1 MSEVDEAIAELEALK
16 KLDDLTG
23 LDRARLMAQGAAMG
37 WSDEFIAMLKSMQ
50 PSVTY
55 DEAIAEER
63 ELLKSAQ
70 EKPGSLKYE
79 LAGSVAPGIFAAP
92 FTGGASLI
100 PTLGRVVIGN
110 TAKTVGKLATAGATQ
125 GTITSLGTQDD
136 ISLGNTL
143 LAASTSA
150 VANPLV
156 SKTLSFFG
164 NGIKKLTI
172 DPIIQK
178 LQGSSGKTVED
189 ELTRIIIDSGL
200 KIDDVVQRV
209 RGGEIIP
216 EMSPGA
222 NETVRLIVNKMTPAS
237 PIIEKALQN
246 RKGQFIADVF
256 NSLQK
261 DLAPT
266 VKGKAT
272 EKGTNVFQ
280 TFVNATNKLKQQ
292 KWETYQEIWK
302 SEGGKYVSNVTPDV
316 KTYQEIGDG
325 VINLVGVSKGNG
337 KIINEFFDVKGLP
350 PILKETD
357 EGWELI
363 RQPTLYE
370 GEKVKQAFMNASK
383 RLESGPATKE
393 QYSRLEKQI
402 KDVLDN
408 VSEPLRNVRR
418 NWREIEGSINQYDV
432 GRKLLS
438 PRNDPQEFRIYWDK
452 LTSNGSKVEIDALR
466 MGVAQNLKKR
476 LGESIARRSSVI
488 NKLADD
494 PLNMDQNE
502 RQLLEIIYQGMPK
515 DKLEK
520 LLKSVNLASGSIK
533 AVAKISGGSQTGREV
548 GGGKTVGKVVN
559 FTSKLYR
566 ALLMGDLEAGRSL
579 VTSFG
584 GNANKISDEAMVKV
598 ARLLV
603 SNDSNL
609 VKRALTDSIAR
620 DQLINKINRYLLIE
634 GIDAGLSR
642 TTSYATEKGTSS
654 LIDVPD
660 YEDAIIPIIKEMN
673 KSTKQKVINVA
684 K

>member
-55 DEAIAEER
+55 DEAVAEER

-70 EKPGSLKYE
+70 EKPGSFKYE

-92 FTGGASLI
+92 FTGGTSLL

-110 TAKTVGKLATAGATQ
+110 TGKTVAKLAGTGAAQ
-125 GTITSLGTQDD
+125 GTIASLGTQDD

-150 VANPLV
+150 AANPLI

-164 NGIKKLTI
+164 NGLKKLTV

-216 EMSPGA
+216 EMSSGA

-246 RKGQFIADVF
+246 RKGQFIGDVF

-337 KIINEFFDVKGLP
+337 KIINDFFDVKGLP

-418 NWREIEGSINQYDV
+418 NWREIEGSIKQYDV

-452 LTSNGSKVEIDALR
+452 LTANGSKVEIDALR

-548 GGGKTVGKVVN
+548 GGGQTVGKVVN

-603 SNDSNL
+603 SNDANL
-609 VKRALTDSIAR
+609 IQRALTDGIAR

-642 TTSYATEKGTSS
+642 ATSYATEKGTSS

-660 YEDAIIPIIKEMN
+660 YEDAIIPIIREMN
-673 KSTKQKVINVA
+673 KSTKQKVINST